1 MFLVNG
7 DRKLHVVQNRLGLDL
22 HRNKGAV
29 LEPMDHRVDATI
41 EHGQK
46 DMEAPAGLCDQV
58 RPNQKLACLT
68 DCVLATERPAG
79 VQLAHSVDYDR
90 PSSRWPLPSST
101 FRRTG
106 SGISSVA
113 SSSRQRC
120 GWMNG

>member
-1 MFLVNG
+1 MVLVNG
-7 DRKLHVVQNRLGLDL
+7 DRKLHVVQNRLGFDL

-29 LEPMDHRVDATI
+29 LEPVDHSVDATI
-41 EHGQK
+41 EHRQK
-46 DMEAPAGLCDQV
+46 DMEVPAGLCDQV

-68 DCVLATERPAG
+68 DGVLATVRPAG
-79 VQLAHSVDYDR
+79 VQLAHRIDYER

-106 SGISSVA
+106 SGISNVA
-113 SSSRQRC
+113 SSSRQRF